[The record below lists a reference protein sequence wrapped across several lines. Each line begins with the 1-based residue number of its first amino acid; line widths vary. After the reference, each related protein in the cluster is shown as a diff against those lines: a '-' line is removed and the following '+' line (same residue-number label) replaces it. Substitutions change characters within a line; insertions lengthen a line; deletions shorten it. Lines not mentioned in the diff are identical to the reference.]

1 VGAIERGEFRLE
13 FQPVVRLGGGQVAG
27 AEALI
32 RWRHPRRG
40 TIAPNDFLPLAEQS
54 GLIDPIGDF
63 VLDQA
68 TRAAAIQLYLYISFY
83 SPCSF
88 MF

>member
-1 VGAIERGEFRLE
+1 MAKPANGPDDLRTDLALAIERGEFRLE
-13 FQPVVRLGGGQVAG
+13 YQPVVRLGGGQVAG

-40 TIAPNDFLPLAEQS
+40 TIPPNDFLPIAQES
-54 GLIDPIGDF
+54 GLIDGIGEF

-68 TRAAAIQLYLYISFY
+68 ARA
-83 SPCSF
+83 
-88 MF
+88 